1 MASTENSRR
10 PRYETR
16 SQTLEGH
23 SLPLQRPSIH
33 LTYSSSSCQ
42 WPTFWNYFTIHHHFC
57 ISQYHR
63 QDCKTRRLS
72 CGVLAAVVV
81 QERLYP
87 KILMNFQQKNSRR
100 LLTPPPIPFRKTML
114 RFFPEIGDR
123 ITVYNGKN
131 LQHSFLDRK
140 WPLLWKLGRHRPLIV
155 GT

>member
-1 MASTENSRR
+1 MWDVEPDRHLVGRSLSASTTHRSILLIHPPANDLLS
-10 PRYETR
+10 ET
-16 SQTLEGH
+16 
-23 SLPLQRPSIH
+23 
-33 LTYSSSSCQ
+33 
-42 WPTFWNYFTIHHHFC
+42 
-57 ISQYHR
+57 ISQL
-63 QDCKTRRLS
+63 TITSVFLIIIVGTWRLS
-72 CGVLAAVVV
+72 CEVLAAVVV